1 MSLFSALLT
10 RRQTLPLL
18 PLTLA
23 DGPIYAVGD
32 LHGCRS
38 LYHGL
43 QLRIQADAAQL
54 SGRPR
59 ILLLGD
65 MVDRG
70 PDTAGLINDL
80 TLPLSWGERL
90 ALRGNHEQMML
101 DFLDDPFKNPA
112 WLEYGGYETLRSYGL
127 ALDPAAPLSM
137 PRKRLLQ
144 MLVAHIAGDHLVWLR
159 ALPGGYVLSGGDQPW
174 VFAHAGFDPRK
185 DLASQPADVL
195 MWGGALPQPRDHIR
209 LVHGHVIQQNLSTAG
224 PCIGL
229 DLGSYK
235 TGKLAA
241 LRLAVGLQPK
251 LLIHT
256 AVPA

>member
-1 MSLFSALLT
+1 MSLFSALLDRT
-10 RRQTLPLL
+10 QTLPLL
-18 PLTLA
+18 PLTLT

-43 QLRIQADAAQL
+43 QAHIQADAARL

-59 ILLLGD
+59 IILLGD

-70 PDTAGLINDL
+70 PDTAGLLNDL

-101 DFLDDPFKNPA
+101 DFMDDPFKNPA
-112 WLEYGGYETLRSYGL
+112 WLDCGGYETLRSYGL
-127 ALDPAAPLSM
+127 ALDPADPLAM
-137 PRKRLLQ
+137 PRKRLQQILA
-144 MLVAHIAGDHLVWLR
+144 AHISGDHLAWLR
-159 ALPGGYVLSGGDQPW
+159 ALPGGYVLSGGDQVW
-174 VFAHAGFDPRK
+174 VFAHAGFDPSK
-185 DLASQPADVL
+185 GFANQPADVL
-195 MWGGALPQPRDHIR
+195 TWGGAQPQQRDNIR
-209 LVHGHVIQQNLSTAG
+209 LVHGHVIQQNLTIAG

-229 DLGSYK
+229 DFGSYK

-241 LRLAVGLQPK
+241 LRLADGLPPK
-251 LLIHT
+251 LLTHT